1 MLVGSTACSLY
12 NGSQRVRLSL
22 SLGTD
27 RPNDYMRACVIR
39 GQVVFHYRYI
49 LSMGFCWNGCLPEF
63 VFIDIEWG

>member
-1 MLVGSTACSLY
+1 M
-12 NGSQRVRLSL
+12 SL

-27 RPNDYMRACVIR
+27 GPNDYMRACVIR